1 MHWLVWGAD
10 SANHVQNQTTL
21 YLHMVRRQR
30 KTDLVNVVIV
40 KNGSPSEWISLTD
53 LWWCNRSGK
62 IPCSI
67 INKGKDA
74 TEKIFSF
81 QFNITFPCTRDIC
94 WKVPMFSFLYFHN
107 SSNLS
112 LGLTRTC
119 CEEWKNL
126 GVKAMVAEIKL
137 RLATTIIFNTIVGS
151 LVTLKY
157 LFLQLQIRHF
167 ISATNLCYW
176 WISAFYRVTKN

>member
-1 MHWLVWGAD
+1 
-10 SANHVQNQTTL
+10 
-21 YLHMVRRQR
+21 
-30 KTDLVNVVIV
+30 
-40 KNGSPSEWISLTD
+40 
-53 LWWCNRSGK
+53 
-62 IPCSI
+62 
-67 INKGKDA
+67 
-74 TEKIFSF
+74 
-81 QFNITFPCTRDIC
+81 
-94 WKVPMFSFLYFHN
+94 MFSFLYFHN

-167 ISATNLCYW
+167 ISATNLCY
-176 WISAFYRVTKN
+176 